1 MLFFYSETGKTGNFK
16 YFRPKVKDLRCL
28 LLPQFLKKQLF
39 CIMIKFLFPFLFIL
53 FLSLDSGAQKL
64 TISPSPVDESGFEY
78 LKVIGQDQDG
88 YFILMSNLSLET
100 RRDRIGFKNRKF
112 RLAYYNTN
120 LTPKWIKP
128 IVAEPEDANIDAV
141 TFINGNVL
149 IVSSLENKNGISLF
163 ARWADNTGN
172 LIGNKNAVAELL
184 LSGEYEKARMVTS
197 ANKKRIALVV
207 HEYNNDEKQT
217 EHVAL
222 FDSSLKLTSLKKIQ
236 IPFGEKKFS
245 STGYALSNNGDFVML
260 GMQSEKVKSFS
271 SKRKTEYFVYSS
283 AVNDSGFVQQSVTGE
298 KQITGLGVEFDNVNS
313 KAVLAGFYSEKQS
326 YTGAGVF
333 YASMDVTGNTGIKI
347 KTSNIDPQKNIKLT
361 GERNSR
367 SGLSIIGYP
376 IERIVLRNDGGAV
389 IVAEASYTSEY
400 SYYDYFTQ
408 SFTQHTEYH
417 FDNIVIISV
426 NSDGSIDWSNIVE
439 KDQTSIDD
447 GGIFS
452 SFCSLLNSEELIVVY
467 NNDISRQN
475 EILTVSI
482 GNKGEVKQN
491 KPVAS
496 GERLM
501 LLPRSGKQVSE
512 NEMLVPA
519 YKKKDLLLVRISFE

>member
-1 MLFFYSETGKTGNFK
+1 MPDTG
-16 YFRPKVKDLRCL
+16 RKVKNVKTKNRKSSFIQL
-28 LLPQFLKKQLF
+28 LQFLKKQLF
-39 CIMIKFLFPFLFIL
+39 CIMFKLLFLFIFIL
-53 FLSLDSGAQKL
+53 FNSFEIWGQKL
-64 TISPSPVDESGFEY
+64 TLSPSPVDEAGFEY

-88 YFILMSNLSLET
+88 YFILLSNLSLET

-112 RLAYYNTN
+112 RLAYFNIN

-128 IVAEPEDANIDAV
+128 LTAEPEDANIDAV

-149 IVSSLENKNGISLF
+149 IVSSMENKNGISLY
-163 ARWADNTGN
+163 ARWADNSGNITGS
-172 LIGNKNAVAELL
+172 KNPVAELS

-217 EHVAL
+217 EHVTL
-222 FDSSLKLTSLKKIQ
+222 FDYSLQLTAVKRIH

-245 STGYALSNNGDFVML
+245 STGYALSDNGDFVML

-271 SKRKTEYFVYSS
+271 SKRKYDYFVFSS

-298 KQITGLGVEFDNVNS
+298 KQITGLGVEFDNVNR

-333 YASMDVTGNTGIKI
+333 YASLDVTGGTGIKI
-347 KTSNIDPQKNIKLT
+347 NTSSIDPQKNIKLT

-475 EILTVSI
+475 EIITASI
-482 GNKGEVKQN
+482 GNKGEMKEN

-512 NEMLVPA
+512 NEILVPA
-519 YKKKDLLLVRISFE
+519 YRKKDLLLVRISFE